1 MPLPRSSE
9 ASARVMPEIC
19 HSLVSRY
26 AVIASDARNALLRPV
41 LLASF
46 SRRLLVERPTRT
58 ENVVVFICVQYST
71 EPWLPQAARKAACT
85 GAGTMK
91 FTSRILEGL
100 RACGGFTESWKRR
113 LLLDRREVSGKGSHA
128 TDSILVQWGR
138 SRSFSR
144 CFGDCIDT
152 QLWVVSSSRY
162 RNALGKKHSRFRGTE
177 SKNGTSQ
184 KPTRKSTK
192 GGFEID
198 TRTDRQGRE
207 PSQEGRRGVG

>member
-71 EPWLPQAARKAACT
+71 EPWLPQAARKLGST
-85 GAGTMK
+85 RAGTIK

-100 RACGGFTESWKRR
+100 MALRGFVESRERCLLRKR
-113 LLLDRREVSGKGSHA
+113 
-128 TDSILVQWGR
+128 
-138 SRSFSR
+138 
-144 CFGDCIDT
+144 
-152 QLWVVSSSRY
+152 
-162 RNALGKKHSRFRGTE
+162 
-177 SKNGTSQ
+177 
-184 KPTRKSTK
+184 
-192 GGFEID
+192 
-198 TRTDRQGRE
+198 
-207 PSQEGRRGVG
+207 